1 MTYHLLPEE
10 IGQLSEIAVVK
21 KKQCGRPKKGNT
33 TKAYGY
39 RVPFKTEADILN
51 HIVILLKQTGKME
64 EALRLNEWLVA
75 GFEQSQVR
83 VEFRYVSYGL
93 LLGNLAKTKESFK
106 DGAKAV
112 KYDLRCGKL
121 GGLAGDYMT
130 VACAM
135 MEDSQNREQC
145 RRMVRDCYYL
155 SKLSYNMRDQKVI
168 QKYYVKKFVEDIE

>member
-1 MTYHLLPEE
+1 
-10 IGQLSEIAVVK
+10 
-21 KKQCGRPKKGNT
+21 
-33 TKAYGY
+33 
-39 RVPFKTEADILN
+39 
-51 HIVILLKQTGKME
+51 ME

-112 KYDLRCGKL
+112 KYNLRCGKL
-121 GGLAGDYMT
+121 GGLAGNYMT

-155 SKLSYNMRDQKVI
+155 SKLSYNTKKQKKTREFYI
-168 QKYYVKKFVEDIE
+168 EKYGENF